1 MEISVNG
8 EKGTRSATVFEKR
21 RRRDTKWKVE
31 EEGSEREEKSRREKS
46 EFVSELSKTRKRD
59 VRTSSDFVA
68 VSDVAPSSVPSVL
81 SLGVLSNNDPV
92 EVAGLDVR
100 ERRGGSGKDSSSSD
114 VWREIEGLITGR
126 EIGKE
131 GE

>member
-1 MEISVNG
+1 MKQE
-8 EKGTRSATVFEKR
+8 
-21 RRRDTKWKVE
+21 VE
-31 EEGSEREEKSRREKS
+31 EERSERGEKSRREKRG
-46 EFVSELSKTRKRD
+46 LKRD
-59 VRTSSDFVA
+59 VRTSSDLVT

-114 VWREIEGLITGR
+114 VWREIEGLIRGR